1 MEENYMNYIT
11 EVVMGHSVKLH
22 QLQEI
27 HVPLN
32 VHVLN
37 NFQERFLVMKTREN
51 KLLPL
56 ENIFYL

>member
-1 MEENYMNYIT
+1 
-11 EVVMGHSVKLH
+11 VVMGHSVKLH